1 MQSPNFSFLKTTPHL
16 LRLAVEAESL
26 CLPTPDLALT
36 RMRQLM
42 ECILTDFSDANSIA
56 DKITDLKYRN
66 TISEQLAAIMHRLR
80 KLSNVAV
87 HEATAT
93 QSDSLLGLQ
102 LLRAIVIWYCKLTN
116 CNFKP
121 HPFVPPQAKATD
133 SAELKAKIELLNEK
147 LSQQQQ
153 ATRAAQQIATDSLKA
168 KKQIESEARAQY
180 QDLEAALSLAE
191 ESEENLIK
199 AQDAF
204 LTKLQESKLQE
215 HYQSPTKT
223 LTKESIATAQKAFDL
238 EIDENTTR
246 KLIDQLLID
255 AGWLADS
262 ENLRFSKGSRPKHG
276 INQAIAEYPTKSGPA
291 DYILFIGLTPIAAIE
306 AKRKNINVAGNIHQA
321 ERYSHDFQQSEA
333 TAPAYLHIE
342 NRTVPW
348 PDQADGHYHLPFVYS
363 CNGEPYNA
371 QLREKSGTWF
381 RDLRCPSNLAKPLRN
396 FHSPAGLLD
405 LVKRDNQLA
414 SEKLQQENFAYLRL
428 RDYQI
433 KAIRKVEDKL
443 ATTPTQPDGTPT
455 NCLLAMAT
463 GTGKTRTIIGL
474 IYRFLKAERFKR
486 ILFLVDRTAL
496 GDQALESF
504 HDAPLEQNQT
514 LSTIYNIAELG
525 DMAAEAEDRIQVAT
539 VQAMVQRIFNNDSAP
554 SIDTYDC
561 IIVDEAHRGY
571 ALDQEMTESAL
582 IHHDPARY
590 LSSYR
595 RVLDYFDAVKIGLT
609 ATPAKHTSEIFGKPI
624 YTYSYREAVADDWLI
639 DHEPPIRYETE
650 LSANG
655 ITFEKGEQVSV
666 INAAT
671 KEVEIA
677 ELEDNVH
684 YEVESFNK
692 QVITE
697 SFNQVICEQ
706 LAQEFDPN
714 GDEKVLIFCATDIHA
729 DMVKRLLDKEFKKLY
744 DTSYNELAVRKIT
757 GKSDKVSKLIKR
769 YKNERHPSIA
779 ITVDLL
785 TTGIDV
791 PKISHLVFL
800 RRVRSR
806 ILYEQMIG
814 RATRRCDEIGK
825 TAFKIYDPVDIYASL
840 QKVNTMKPLVKRSNI
855 SLRDLITE
863 LKHPRTHTV
872 NHRYSLELEDQEP
885 EQAEE
890 STDSSKTKPTE
901 RTPQQSEHAQNTL
914 NEINQKLM
922 RVFRKAEKK
931 AENNPALKTQLTEL
945 EELWGV
951 TPAKLHTHLQ
961 SLGPVAAA
969 NFFGQHPT
977 IDKNIDTIQKQI
989 GTYQFPIISDIE
1001 DKFVNRLQETEGF
1014 YRPED
1019 YLESFNQWINDHLNE
1034 YAALTACV
1042 TAPRD
1047 LTREQLKE
1055 IKLLLDQNGF
1065 SQVNLATAW
1074 RSQTNQEIAASIIG
1088 YIRQAALGEPLVNF
1102 EDRVKK
1108 AMTHVYSLSSWTS
1121 VQRMWLDRLAKQLT
1135 YEVII
1140 DPDFV
1145 DQAFSEDGGAARL
1158 NGLLGKQLDSVLN
1171 TLSENLWHSA

>member
-1 MQSPNFSFLKTTPHL
+1 MQSPNFNFLKTSPHL
-16 LRLAVEAESL
+16 LRLAAEAESL
-26 CLPTPDLALT
+26 CLTTPDLALT

-42 ECILTDFSDANSIA
+42 ECILTDLSDASSIA
-56 DKITDLKYRN
+56 DKVNDLKYRKI
-66 TISEQLAAIMHRLR
+66 ISEQLAGIMHRLR

-93 QSDSLLGLQ
+93 QSDSLFGLQ
-102 LLRAIVIWYCKLTN
+102 LLRTIAIWNCKLTN
-116 CNFKP
+116 RNFSP
-121 HPFVPPQAKATD
+121 RPFVPPQANVND
-133 SAELKAKIELLNEK
+133 SAKLKAEIESLNKQLYE
-147 LSQQQQ
+147 QRQ
-153 ATRAAQQIATDSLKA
+153 ATRAAQQIATDSIKA
-168 KKQIESEARAQY
+168 KQQIQSEARAQY

-191 ESEENLIK
+191 ESEGKFNNAHDEFHAKLK
-199 AQDAF
+199 A
-204 LTKLQESKLQE
+204 SKLQDN
-215 HYQSPTKT
+215 YQPLSET
-223 LTKESIATAQKAFDL
+223 LTKESIAAAQKIVDL
-238 EIDENTTR
+238 NTDENTTR
-246 KLIDQLLID
+246 KLIDKLLID

-262 ENLRFSKGSRPKHG
+262 ESLRYSKGSRPKHG
-276 INQAIAEYPTKSGPA
+276 VNQAIAEYPTKSGPA

-321 ERYSHDFQQSEA
+321 ERYSRDFTQSDSA
-333 TAPAYLHIE
+333 TPAYSHIDGL
-342 NRTVPW
+342 TVPW
-348 PDQADGHYHLPFVYS
+348 PDQANGHYHLPFAYS
-363 CNGEPYNA
+363 CNSKPYNA

-381 RDLRCPSNLAKPLRN
+381 RDLRHPSNLAKPLRN
-396 FHSPAGLLD
+396 FHSPEGLLD
-405 LVKRDNQLA
+405 LLKRDNQLA
-414 SEKLQQENFAYLRL
+414 NKKLQQEDFAYLKL

-433 KAIRKVEDKL
+433 KAIRKVEDTL
-443 ATTPTQPDGTPT
+443 ATTPTQPNGTPT

-474 IYRFLKAERFKR
+474 IYRFLKTERFKR

-504 HDAPLEQNQT
+504 HEAPLEQNQT
-514 LSTIYNIAELG
+514 LSTIYNIAKLG

-554 SIDTYDC
+554 NIDTYDC

-655 ITFEKGEQVSV
+655 ITFEKGDQVSV

-671 KEVEIA
+671 KEVELA

-684 YEVESFNK
+684 YKVESFNR

-697 SFNQVICEQ
+697 PFNRVICEQ

-729 DMVKRLLDKEFKKLY
+729 DMVKNLLDKEFKKLY

-757 GKSDKVSKLIKR
+757 GKSDKVNKLIKR
-769 YKNERHPSIA
+769 YKNERLPTIA

-800 RRVRSR
+800 RRVRSP

-825 TAFKIYDPVDIYASL
+825 TTFKIYDPVDIYASL
-840 QKVNTMKPLVKRSNI
+840 QSVSTMKPLVKRANI
-855 SLRDLITE
+855 SLHDLITE
-863 LKHPRTHTV
+863 LKDPRTHTV
-872 NHRYSLELEDQEP
+872 NHRYSLTSEAEQESDTT
-885 EQAEE
+885 E
-890 STDSSKTKPTE
+890 TTPTE
-901 RTPQQSEHAQNTL
+901 RTPQQSEHAQDTL

-931 AENNPALKTQLTEL
+931 AENNPALKTQLTDL

-951 TPAKLHTHLQ
+951 APAKLHTHLH

-1001 DKFVNRLQETEGF
+1001 DKFVSRLQETEGF
-1014 YRPED
+1014 NRPED
-1019 YLESFNQWINDHLNE
+1019 YLESFNQWIKDHLNE

-1042 TAPRD
+1042 TAPRN
-1047 LTREQLKE
+1047 LTRKQLKE
-1055 IKLLLDQNGF
+1055 IKLLLDQHGF
-1065 SQVNLATAW
+1065 SQANLATAW
-1074 RSQTNQEIAASIIG
+1074 RNQTNQEIAASIIG
-1088 YIRQAALGEPLVNF
+1088 YIRQAALGEPLVSF

-1121 VQRMWLDRLAKQLT
+1121 VQRKWLDRLAKQLT

-1158 NGLLGKQLDSVLN
+1158 DGLLSKQLDSVLN